1 MVFLQAWGCISMD
14 YTLGVSLACFYWMS
28 VDYGVLCRSVD
39 APLPDGVNVVF
50 VILQAFCWQ
59 RCHSGF
65 PWSVITAFFSK
76 KHFPFVNTAD
86 FRGFYGG
93 NNKVFSW
100 PWPCTGWVNR
110 AFTHQVNRAFTHQV
124 NRAFTRQVNRA
135 FTHQVNRAFT
145 WKETGINGWA
155 YVSMAVKAMN
165 TGCWNKI
172 TGIKFMHFSWCQI
185 ERKTTVSLADWLEMS
200 RWFLEASMW

>member
-1 MVFLQAWGCISMD
+1 MVFLQAWGCISMG

-39 APLPDGVNVVF
+39 APLPDGVNIVF

-59 RCHSGF
+59 RCHSDF

-86 FRGFYGG
+86 FRGLYGG

-155 YVSMAVKAMN
+155 YVSIAVKAMN
-165 TGCWNKI
+165 TGFWNKI
-172 TGIKFMHFSWCQI
+172 TGIIFMRFFWCQI
-185 ERKTTVSLADWLEMS
+185 ERKITVSLADWLEMS

>member
-1 MVFLQAWGCISMD
+1 MVFLQAWGCVSMD

-39 APLPDGVNVVF
+39 APLPDGVNIVF

-59 RCHSGF
+59 CCHSDF

-86 FRGFYGG
+86 FRELYGG

-124 NRAFTRQVNRA
+124 NRAFTHQVNRA

-145 WKETGINGWA
+145 WKEIGVNGWA

-165 TGCWNKI
+165 TSFWNKI

>member
-1 MVFLQAWGCISMD
+1 MVFLQAWGCISMG

-39 APLPDGVNVVF
+39 APLPDGVNIVF

-59 RCHSGF
+59 CCHSDF
-65 PWSVITAFFSK
+65 PWSVITAFFCK
-76 KHFPFVNTAD
+76 KHFPLVNTAD
-86 FRGFYGG
+86 FRGLYGG
-93 NNKVFSW
+93 NKKVFSW

-145 WKETGINGWA
+145 WKEIGVNGWA

-172 TGIKFMHFSWCQI
+172 TDIIFMHFSWCQI
-185 ERKTTVSLADWLEMS
+185 ERKTTFSLADWLEMS

>member
-39 APLPDGVNVVF
+39 APLPNGVKMVF

-59 RCHSGF
+59 RCHSDF
-65 PWSVITAFFSK
+65 PWSVITAFFAK

-86 FRGFYGG
+86 FRGLYGG

-100 PWPCTGWVNR
+100 QWPCTGWVNR

-124 NRAFTRQVNRA
+124 NRAFTRQLHRY
-135 FTHQVNRAFT
+135 RR
-145 WKETGINGWA
+145 
-155 YVSMAVKAMN
+155 
-165 TGCWNKI
+165 KI
-172 TGIKFMHFSWCQI
+172 RCH
-185 ERKTTVSLADWLEMS
+185 ADWKWHLVF
-200 RWFLEASMW
+200 RIFAKKYFLFSNIPVMKRHRKSKWQQKAQSAWHVETR

>member
-1 MVFLQAWGCISMD
+1 MVFLQAWGCISMG

-28 VDYGVLCRSVD
+28 VDYGVLCRYAD
-39 APLPDGVNVVF
+39 APLLCGVNMVF

-59 RCHSGF
+59 CCHSDF
-65 PWSVITAFFSK
+65 PWSVITAFFCK
-76 KHFPFVNTAD
+76 KHFPLVNTAD
-86 FRGFYGG
+86 FRGLYGG
-93 NNKVFSW
+93 NKKVLSW

-145 WKETGINGWA
+145 RQVNRAFTHQVNRAFTWKETGINGWA
-155 YVSMAVKAMN
+155 YVSIAVKAMN
-165 TGCWNKI
+165 TGFWTKL
-172 TGIKFMHFSWCQI
+172 Q
-185 ERKTTVSLADWLEMS
+185 A
-200 RWFLEASMW
+200 